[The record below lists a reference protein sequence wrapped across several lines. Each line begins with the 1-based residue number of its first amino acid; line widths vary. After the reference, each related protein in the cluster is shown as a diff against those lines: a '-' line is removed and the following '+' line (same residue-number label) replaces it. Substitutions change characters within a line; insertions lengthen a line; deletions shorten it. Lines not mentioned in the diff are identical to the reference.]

1 MSAPLPRSGP
11 ADGVT
16 ALLLDDD
23 RIDRRRLAR
32 LLAQAGLRVAVSEAA
47 DIAGFA
53 LALDRQP
60 YDLIFIDY
68 ALAGATGL
76 DALALVKAHPLQ
88 RQAAPIMVTGRGQLE
103 IAVTAMRQGC
113 VDYLTKDQL
122 TPQVLRGTI
131 ATAVERQ
138 LLAPALKRGAGAQ
151 AEGAIARFSAAS
163 VDELQ
168 AIMRGM
174 LDRSRGLRTRADD
187 RAQFFEDVAAIE
199 DSCERIWG
207 LIGAPPERLSA
218 EG

>member
-1 MSAPLPRSGP
+1 MSVPLPRSAP
-11 ADGVT
+11 AEGVT

-47 DIAGFA
+47 DIGGFA

-76 DALALVKAHPLQ
+76 DALALVMAHPLQ
-88 RQAAPIMVTGRGQLE
+88 SQAAPIMVTGRGQLE

-122 TPQVLRGTI
+122 SPQVLRGAI
-131 ATAVERQ
+131 ATAVERR
-138 LLAPALKRGAGAQ
+138 LLAPALERGMGHH
-151 AEGAIARFSAAS
+151 AEAPIARFSAAC

-168 AIMRGM
+168 GIMRGM

-187 RAQFFEDVAAIE
+187 RARFFEDVAAIE

-207 LIGAPPERLSA
+207 LIGAPPEQTGA
-218 EG
+218 GG